1 MEIGE
6 RNFEVEKKVEGIKM
20 KEQKNI
26 KMKNTDDKN

>member
-6 RNFEVEKKVEGIKM
+6 RNFEVEKKVERKKM

-26 KMKNTDDKN
+26 KMENTDDKN